1 MLFIHHIWQSS
12 HRSGCQKISQCVQH
26 SMKQWQGYKPGNESE
41 RSQHPQIQQ
50 PGIFE
55 EKKHSKPEEGWS
67 PIQVT
72 QPRHNLQVSFHQ
84 YINWSTV
91 KVIQTKLCMYTLRI
105 TLGQSFQTGSKTERR
120 PGETD
125 CIFRSMLSMSTNSLS
140 HTKKHETQL
149 SWHILIKKKKKTQ
162 INYSAWIILEHVIQK
177 RAAPHRSR
185 FC

>member
-1 MLFIHHIWQSS
+1 MN
-12 HRSGCQKISQCVQH
+12 QKEV
-26 SMKQWQGYKPGNESE
+26 K
-41 RSQHPQIQQ
+41 HPQIQQ

-91 KVIQTKLCMYTLRI
+91 KVIQTKRCMYTLRI
-105 TLGQSFQTGSKTERR
+105 TLEQSLQTGSKTERR

-125 CIFRSMLSMSTNSLS
+125 CNF
-140 HTKKHETQL
+140 
-149 SWHILIKKKKKTQ
+149 Q
-162 INYSAWIILEHVIQK
+162 INAFDVHQLTKSHEKA
-177 RAAPHRSR
+177 
-185 FC
+185 